1 MNPEPQKLFT
11 AADLLK
17 AWRDHRNETNRQMKT
32 IASEAS
38 IQAVKSREGS
48 DFREAEIHIQ
58 KMEIVASTLANAE
71 AFLAN
76 FLSPNEP

>member
-1 MNPEPQKLFT
+1 
-11 AADLLK
+11 
-17 AWRDHRNETNRQMKT
+17 MKT

-48 DFREAEIHIQ
+48 DFRKAEIHIQ
-58 KMEIVASTLANAE
+58 KMETIAETITEVE
-71 AFLAN
+71 AFLAD

>member
-11 AADLLK
+11 ADQLLA
-17 AWRDHRNETNRQMKT
+17 AWRNHRNETNRQMKT

-58 KMEIVASTLANAE
+58 KMETVAATLTNVE
-71 AFLAN
+71 AFLVD
-76 FLSPNEP
+76 FLSPSEP